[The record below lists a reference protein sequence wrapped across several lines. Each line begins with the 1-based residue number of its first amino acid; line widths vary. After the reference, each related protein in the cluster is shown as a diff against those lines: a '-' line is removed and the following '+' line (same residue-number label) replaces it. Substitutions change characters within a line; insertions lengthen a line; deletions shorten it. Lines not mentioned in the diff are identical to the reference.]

1 MCSFFY
7 ASNEPKSVLARDL
20 GDCRD
25 NLRTPRIIFL
35 IVTRVGL
42 SWLYCIIVTIQL
54 PLSREVF
61 CHEYVKIPRHTSQNA
76 ITEGDFFCILA
87 HNCEGTEQLQIIKEW
102 TPKSKI

>member
-76 ITEGDFFCILA
+76 ITEGDLREQRVKVRAC
-87 HNCEGTEQLQIIKEW
+87 TE
-102 TPKSKI
+102 P